1 MASILNIKNVKKKED
16 SKLSKKRRRKKHMTK
31 KVTCFLK
38 CKARYPISSNKKIL
52 SPVEKLQEVIG
63 VKYTKFG
70 HKLANWP

>member
-1 MASILNIKNVKKKED
+1 MLKKKKKKEAHD
-16 SKLSKKRRRKKHMTK
+16 K

-38 CKARYPISSNKKIL
+38 CKAKYPISSNKKIL

>member
-1 MASILNIKNVKKKED
+1 MASILNNKNVKKK
-16 SKLSKKRRRKKHMTK
+16 KIQNCQKKRRKKRMTK

>member
-1 MASILNIKNVKKKED
+1 MASILNIKNVKKKIQNCQ
-16 SKLSKKRRRKKHMTK
+16 KKKKKKEAHDK

>member
-1 MASILNIKNVKKKED
+1 MASILNIENVQKKRRFKIVKKK
-16 SKLSKKRRRKKHMTK
+16 KRKKHMTK

>member
-16 SKLSKKRRRKKHMTK
+16 SKLSKKKKKEAHDKK

>member
-1 MASILNIKNVKKKED
+1 MASILNIKNVKKK
-16 SKLSKKRRRKKHMTK
+16 KIQNCQTK
-31 KVTCFLK
+31 KKKNEAHDKKVACFLK

-52 SPVEKLQEVIG
+52 SPVKLQEVIG